1 MISQD
6 NNDPQHPI
14 LAISQQDIL
23 ILRRKIDETIE
34 TNEPPIDGET
44 YINTILE
51 TIAGIKRGLN
61 DITTGQTRPLSEFD
75 QDMQQKYGLSD

>member
-6 NNDPQHPI
+6 NNDPQQPI

-23 ILRRKIDETIE
+23 ILRRKIDEAIE
-34 TNEPPIDGET
+34 TNEPPIGGET

>member
-1 MISQD
+1 MITQD

-23 ILRRKIDETIE
+23 ILHRKIDEAIE

>member
-23 ILRRKIDETIE
+23 ILRRKIDEAIE